1 MGQKIRQG
9 LGRAET
15 QKRGD
20 FKKKKS
26 ESQKQGDFPRQDEG
40 EACGWCGVPG
50 DEVQFSCGMKLGTR
64 GKQRKAESQ

>member
-20 FKKKKS
+20 FKKKKVRVRNRVIS
-26 ESQKQGDFPRQDEG
+26 RDRMKVRLMG
-40 EACGWCGVPG
+40 GVG
-50 DEVQFSCGMKLGTR
+50 FLEVKFSCGMKLGTR